1 MERYRQQGL
10 TASLEALQTMYPG
23 VNMTDILMEDLGE
36 EAGEMEGGENE
47 LQGSEGGG
55 GGKYGEGHPGKYHPY
70 QSLASDYYGD
80 YEVDFLGQPKASY
93 RYVPA
98 PPADVGN
105 MINPTPV
112 VLRPKTA
119 NTEGGQARLFDS
131 GVSGGG
137 GGGGQNVGPYNPERV
152 VRHSTEMT
160 ASATLGVVVGTIII
174 SWLIVGPAVCLAW
187 RWNEKRRDRNK
198 ILLQRPQLH
207 GSVDE
212 GIMDAMVMS
221 ELGKAGG
228 KKRGSSS
235 SAAARRQREADVEA
249 SLARNRSELESFP
262 TTSTLESRVI

>member
-1 MERYRQQGL
+1 
-10 TASLEALQTMYPG
+10 
-23 VNMTDILMEDLGE
+23 
-36 EAGEMEGGENE
+36 
-47 LQGSEGGG
+47 
-55 GGKYGEGHPGKYHPY
+55 
-70 QSLASDYYGD
+70 
-80 YEVDFLGQPKASY
+80 
-93 RYVPA
+93 
-98 PPADVGN
+98 

-137 GGGGQNVGPYNPERV
+137 GGGGQNVGPYNPDRV

-235 SAAARRQREADVEA
+235 SSSARRQREADVEA